1 MRSRTA
7 ALLIGPAL
15 GLVLLAGCGDEGPTG
30 ASDPAGTEP
39 ITPRA
44 IAAIALDHLPP
55 DPKKAE
61 LVVYYSDVP
70 GPDDAEIREAAGDP
84 VEIAI
89 RYGSDYGG
97 DRVSVA
103 VGAPRDGGPC
113 GGSQADQCAVIEAD
127 GATAYLTWVEEEPEE
142 DPGVVQVLSRRDGVD
157 VLARYTGDAITGDP
171 RDLDLGV
178 TVEQLVE
185 VATDPR
191 ISTSTTSEA
200 VEAGNDLAV
209 WRGED

>member
-15 GLVLLAGCGDEGPTG
+15 GLALLAGCGDEGPTG

-44 IAAIALDHLPP
+44 MAAIALDHLPP
-55 DPKKAE
+55 DPTKAE

-70 GPDDAEIREAAGDP
+70 DPADAERQEAAGDP
-84 VEIAI
+84 VEVAI

-103 VGAPRDGGPC
+103 VGAPRDGDPC
-113 GGSQADQCAVIEAD
+113 ARGQLNECVELEPGVL
-127 GATAYLTWVEEEPEE
+127 YLSWVEEEPEE

-178 TVEQLVE
+178 TVDQLVE

-191 ISTSTTSEA
+191 ISTTTTSEA